1 MKHFLTILLLA
12 VTTFAFG
19 AERITIITNTGD
31 KITGSFVTGS
41 DKQITINVDGKEGI
55 RVFNATEI
63 QQFTLPDGRVM
74 VSKDGQ
80 FVSQQKVQE
89 PEAQKT
95 EAYVSNYV
103 LRQGNNY
110 LLNGYLMDK
119 HTFEDVLHATS
130 PAAYNRFY
138 NGHRTANI
146 GWGLF
151 GGGLG
156 AEVVGGIFSAVGS
169 INSTKGNAQATAAFS
184 AVGSLFTSVGGGC
197 VTAGIVCLG
206 VGYGRMHSAADIYNI
221 QVEIRNPKP
230 TLSFNYTGTG
240 AGIAIAW

>member
-41 DKQITINVDGKEGI
+41 DKQITINIDGKEGI

-80 FVSQQKVQE
+80 FVSQQKVQK

-103 LRQGNNY
+103 LRQGNKY

-156 AEVVGGIFSAVGS
+156 AEVVGGIFLAVGS
-169 INSTKGNAQATAAFS
+169 INSAKGNAQATAAFS

-197 VTAGIVCLG
+197 VTAGIICIG
-206 VGYGRMHSAADIYNI
+206 VGYERMHSAADIYNI
-221 QVEIRNPKP
+221 QVEIRNPNP

-240 AGIAIAW
+240 ASIAIAW